1 MRETRKRNWSEASG
15 GISTFSFFFASSFI
29 YRCRPAN
36 TSLAASR
43 ASSSRCNIWV
53 DVSLSEG
60 FGPDVPA
67 VCSNTNNSV
76 ASTCFI
82 EARITCPRFTA
93 GVIVAW
99 KSFSSRSVFT
109 RKLPHDNSLRVFSTT
124 AMSGL
129 MDSTKKMFRK
139 SLAIEAQ
146 KSHHLFDQA
155 EVRKQRL
162 NKPSPVEQ
170 ILQAAH
176 QEEAC
181 VARRCLDT
189 DFLRRE

>member
-1 MRETRKRNWSEASG
+1 MSETRKRNCSEASG
-15 GISTFSFFFASSFI
+15 GISTFLASSFI

-36 TSLAASR
+36 ISLAASR
-43 ASSSRCNIWV
+43 AWSSRCNIWV

-67 VCSNTNNSV
+67 VCSNTNNNV

-82 EARITCPRFTA
+82 DSRITCPRFAA

-99 KSFSSRSVFT
+99 KSFSSRSVFI

-129 MDSTKKMFRK
+129 MDSTKEMLRK
-139 SLAIEAQ
+139 SPVIEVQ
-146 KSHHLFDQA
+146 KPHHLFDRA

-162 NKPSPVEQ
+162 NKPSPVER
-170 ILQAAH
+170 IPQAAH
-176 QEEAC
+176 QEDAC
-181 VARRCLDT
+181 VARRCLDSY
-189 DFLRRE
+189 FLRRE